1 MKKSNKKI
9 SKKKL
14 GKSLVITGIVY
25 LMVAL
30 SLFTYNKITD
40 FRAGKFSEKVMQEIT
55 EYMHSDSTESTQQ
68 KNNQENNHTD
78 NHTRLQTVNFEGY
91 GFIGYLTIEKLSLNL
106 PVMADWNYDN
116 LNISPCRYSGSVSTS
131 DLVIAGHN
139 YSSHFG
145 TLSYLEKGDSILYT
159 DFSNNTYCYHV
170 ELIEILQPTETKK
183 MNAGKY
189 DLSLFTCNLSGQARV
204 TVRCK
209 KQTE

>member
-30 SLFTYNKITD
+30 SLFAYNKITD
-40 FRAGKFSEKVMQEIT
+40 FQAGEFSEKVMQEIT
-55 EYMHSDSTESTQQ
+55 EYMQSDSKKSTQQ
-68 KNNQENNHTD
+68 KDNQENKNTD
-78 NHTRLQTVNFEGY
+78 NPTENRAVSFEGY
-91 GFIGYLTIEKLSLNL
+91 DFIGYLTVEKLSLNL
-106 PVMADWNYDN
+106 PIMADWNYDR

-145 TLSYLEKGDSILYT
+145 TLSYLEKGDSVLYT
-159 DFSNNTYCYHV
+159 DFSNHTYHYRV

-183 MNAGKY
+183 MSAGEY

-209 KQTE
+209 KISV

>member
-1 MKKSNKKI
+1 MKNNKRF

-14 GKSLVITGIVY
+14 GKSLLIAGIVY

-30 SLFTYNKITD
+30 SLFAYNKITD
-40 FRAGKFSEKVMQEIT
+40 FRAGRFSEKVMQDIT
-55 EYMHSDSTESTQQ
+55 EYMESDSKENTHL
-68 KNNQENNHTD
+68 KDGQENRKADSHAEN
-78 NHTRLQTVNFEGY
+78 QAVNFEGY
-91 GFIGYLTIEKLSLNL
+91 DFMGYLTIEKLSLHL
-106 PVMADWNYDN
+106 PIMADWNYDR
-116 LNISPCRYSGSVSTS
+116 LNISPCRYSGSVKTS

-159 DFSNNTYCYHV
+159 DIFQNTYRYRV
-170 ELIEILQPTETKK
+170 ELIEILQPNETAK
-183 MNAGKY
+183 MNSGKY

-209 KQTE
+209 KQD